1 MSRRRASILLTLS
14 CIQKGDDP
22 NVSERSKGADFIPL
36 QVLKWLEEC
45 FRSHLNDS
53 DPTMRNGFGY
63 DFVEVTN
70 EQLKDLAL
78 IA

>member
-1 MSRRRASILLTLS
+1 MSQKEVKERILF
-14 CIQKGDDP
+14 
-22 NVSERSKGADFIPL
+22 RSH
-36 QVLKWLEEC
+36 VLKWLEDC

>member
-1 MSRRRASILLTLS
+1 MSQKEVKERILF
-14 CIQKGDDP
+14 
-22 NVSERSKGADFIPL
+22 RS